1 MVVVAEDEPVTVA
14 VIRTAGLA
22 FLELRSQ
29 QVSEMVEVVVTE
41 IILVFE
47 EEEEVVTAPAL
58 FVAVVALV
66 RVTRAVLVAEAE
78 NRPSPRV
85 GEVSRS
91 ATAVARK
98 GARRTTPTCRK
109 LWKPHRVRSNI
120 ASTTRKQHPSK
131 RPRQRKNQMQLSS

>member
-1 MVVVAEDEPVTVA
+1 MVVVVAEDEPITVA

-22 FLELRSQ
+22 FLELQSP

-47 EEEEVVTAPAL
+47 EEEDVTARAL

-78 NRPSPRV
+78 NRPSLRV

-98 GARRTTPTCRK
+98 GSRRTTPTCRK

-120 ASTTRKQHPSK
+120 ASTTSKPHPTK
-131 RPRQRKNQMQLSS
+131 RPRRRKNQMQLSS

>member
-22 FLELRSQ
+22 FLELQSP

-47 EEEEVVTAPAL
+47 EEEDVTAPAL
-58 FVAVVALV
+58 FVAVAALV
-66 RVTRAVLVAEAE
+66 RVTRAALVAEAE

-98 GARRTTPTCRK
+98 GSRRTTLTCRK
-109 LWKPHRVRSNI
+109 LWKPQRVRSNI
-120 ASTTRKQHPSK
+120 ASTTRKPHPSK
-131 RPRQRKNQMQLSS
+131 RPRRRKNQMQLSS